1 MAEFEI
7 AIRGLEVYAHHGVLQ
22 FERDLGQI
30 FIIDATLTL
39 EAGISDEL
47 EESVSYA
54 DIAELIA
61 DDVKQNPVNL
71 IESLAYRLHAKVMA
85 RSPRVKRAE
94 ITVHKPNAPIEL
106 KFEDVFVTYRG
117 DNA

>member
-22 FERDLGQI
+22 FERDLGQV
-30 FIIDATLTL
+30 FVIDATFTVA
-39 EAGISDEL
+39 AGTSDDL

-54 DIAELIA
+54 EIAELIA

-71 IESLAYRLHAKVMA
+71 IETLAHRLHSKVMA
-85 RSPRVKRAE
+85 RSPRIRRAE
-94 ITVHKPNAPIEL
+94 ITVHKPSAPIDL
-106 KFEDVFVTYRG
+106 KFEDVSVTYRG

>member
-30 FIIDATLTL
+30 FVIDATLTVD
-39 EAGISDEL
+39 AGTADEL

-54 DIAELIA
+54 EIAELIA

-71 IESLAYRLHAKVMA
+71 IETLAHRLHGKVMA
-85 RSPRVKRAE
+85 KSPRIKRAE
-94 ITVHKPNAPIEL
+94 ITVHKPSAPIEL

>member
-30 FIIDATLTL
+30 FIIDATLTVD
-39 EAGISDEL
+39 AGTSDDL
-47 EESVSYA
+47 AQSVSYA

-61 DDVKQNPVNL
+61 NDVKQNPVNL
-71 IESLAYRLHAKVMA
+71 IETLAHRLHSKVMA
-85 RSPRVKRAE
+85 RSPRIKRAE
-94 ITVHKPNAPIEL
+94 ITVHKPSAPIDL
-106 KFEDVFVTYRG
+106 KFDDVSVTYRG